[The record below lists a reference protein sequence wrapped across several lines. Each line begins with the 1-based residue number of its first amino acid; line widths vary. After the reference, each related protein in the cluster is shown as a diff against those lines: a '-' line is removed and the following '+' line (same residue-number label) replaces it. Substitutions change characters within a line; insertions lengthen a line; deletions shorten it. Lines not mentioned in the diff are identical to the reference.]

1 MIVITS
7 NYQCLMWFSMI
18 YYYDGSI
25 DGLFTVIFEKYQE
38 IGKCEIKTKTDQVN
52 FLESETIKTDIV
64 KAQRVITGIRENIGE
79 EFFEN
84 AFKVFKSNH
93 PKKEEIL
100 AITIKSCLIYGNVY
114 LSSPK
119 KAAVT
124 FRSIVKNFNHEIHAY
139 KGFVRFREIQDE
151 YLLAEI
157 TPENDILIHL
167 TLHFLRRMPAEKFII
182 YDKNRQKA
190 SVCEFGSYEELEILE
205 MDAVESQKEVI
216 FKDAWR
222 GFYDAI
228 GIDERKN
235 KKLMQA
241 NMPKKY
247 WKYLP
252 EKN

>member
-1 MIVITS
+1 MG
-7 NYQCLMWFSMI
+7 FKMI
-18 YYYDGSI
+18 YYYDGSF

-52 FLESETIKTDIV
+52 FLESETIKTDLV
-64 KAQRVITGIRENIGE
+64 KAERVITGIKENIGD

-93 PKKEEIL
+93 TKKEEVL

-119 KAAVT
+119 KAAVA
-124 FRSIVKNFNHEIHAY
+124 FRSLVKNFNHETHAY
-139 KGFVRFREIQDE
+139 KGFTRFREIQDN

-157 TPENDILIHL
+157 TPENDVLVYI
-167 TLHFLRRMPAEKFII
+167 TQHFLKRMPAEKFII
-182 YDKNRQKA
+182 YDKNRGKA
-190 SVCEFGSYEELEILE
+190 SLCEFGKYEEIEILE
-205 MDAVESQKEVI
+205 MDAVDSDKEEI

-235 KKLMQA
+235 EKLMKA

>member
-1 MIVITS
+1 MG
-7 NYQCLMWFSMI
+7 FKMI
-18 YYYDGSI
+18 YYYDGSF

-52 FLESETIKTDIV
+52 FLESETIKTDLV
-64 KAQRVITGIRENIGE
+64 KAERVITGIKENIGN

-93 PKKEEIL
+93 PKKEEVL

-124 FRSIVKNFNHEIHAY
+124 FRSIVKNFNHETHAY
-139 KGFVRFREIQDE
+139 KGFTRFREIQGS
-151 YLLAEI
+151 YLFAEI
-157 TPENDILIHL
+157 APENDVLLHI
-167 TLHFLRRMPAEKFII
+167 TQHFLKRMPAEKFII
-182 YDKNRQKA
+182 YDKNRNKA
-190 SVCEFGSYEELEILE
+190 SLCEFGKYEEIEILE
-205 MDAVESQKEVI
+205 MDAVDSEKEAI
-216 FKDAWR
+216 FKDAWI
-222 GFYDAI
+222 GFYEAI
-228 GIDERKN
+228 GINERKN

>member
-1 MIVITS
+1 
-7 NYQCLMWFSMI
+7 MI
-18 YYYDGSI
+18 YYYDGSF

-52 FLESETIKTDIV
+52 FLESEMIETDLV
-64 KAQRVITGIRENIGE
+64 KAQRVLTGVRENIGE
-79 EFFEN
+79 DFFEN

-93 PKKEEIL
+93 PSKEEVL

-124 FRSIVKNFNHEIHAY
+124 FRSIVKNFNHETHAY
-139 KGFVRFREIQDE
+139 KGFTRFREIQDS
-151 YLLAEI
+151 YLFAEI
-157 TPENDILIHL
+157 APENDVLLHI
-167 TLHFLRRMPAEKFII
+167 TQHFLKRMPAEKFII
-182 YDKNRQKA
+182 FDKNRQKA
-190 SVCEFGSYEELEILE
+190 SLCEFGKYEEVEILE
-205 MDAVESQKEVI
+205 MNAEDSDKEAI

-222 GFYDAI
+222 GFYEAI

-235 KKLMQA
+235 EKLMQA

>member
-1 MIVITS
+1 
-7 NYQCLMWFSMI
+7 MI
-18 YYYDGSI
+18 YYYDGSF
-25 DGLFTVIFEKYQE
+25 DGLFTVIFKKYQE

-52 FLESETIKTDIV
+52 FLESETIKADLI
-64 KAQRVITGIRENIGE
+64 KAERVITGIKENIGD

-93 PKKEEIL
+93 PKKEEVL

-124 FRSIVKNFNHEIHAY
+124 FRSIVKNFNHETHAY
-139 KGFVRFREIQDE
+139 KGFTRFREIQDS
-151 YLLAEI
+151 YLFAEI
-157 TPENDILIHL
+157 APENDVLLHI
-167 TLHFLRRMPAEKFII
+167 TQHFLKRMPAEKFII
-182 YDKNRQKA
+182 YDKNRNKA
-190 SVCEFGSYEELEILE
+190 SLCEFGKYEEIEILE
-205 MDAVESQKEVI
+205 MDAVDSEKEAI
-216 FKDAWR
+216 FKDAWI
-222 GFYDAI
+222 GFYEAI
-228 GIDERKN
+228 GINERKN

>member
-1 MIVITS
+1 
-7 NYQCLMWFSMI
+7 MI
-18 YYYDGSI
+18 YYYDGSF
-25 DGLFTVIFEKYQE
+25 DGLFTVIFKKYQE

-52 FLESETIKTDIV
+52 FLESEMIKTDIV
-64 KAQRVITGIRENIGE
+64 KAQRVLTGVRENIGE
-79 EFFEN
+79 DFFED

-93 PKKEEIL
+93 PRKEEIL

-114 LSSPK
+114 LGSAK
-119 KAAVT
+119 KVAVA
-124 FRSIVKNFNHEIHAY
+124 FRSIVKSFNHETHAY
-139 KGFVRFREIQDE
+139 KGFTRFREIQDG

-157 TPENDILIHL
+157 TPENDILLHL
-167 TLHFLRRMPAEKFII
+167 TQHFFKRMPAEKFII
-182 YDKNRQKA
+182 YDKTRNKA
-190 SVCEFGSYEELEILE
+190 SLCEHGNYEEIEILE
-205 MDAVESQKEVI
+205 MDAVDSEKEAI

-228 GIDERKN
+228 GIEERKN